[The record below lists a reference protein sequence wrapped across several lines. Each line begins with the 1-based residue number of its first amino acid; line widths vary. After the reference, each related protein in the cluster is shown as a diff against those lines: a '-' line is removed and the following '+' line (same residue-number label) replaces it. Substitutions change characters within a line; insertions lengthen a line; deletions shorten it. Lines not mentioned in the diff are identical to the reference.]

1 MSAWLEFVP
10 AISVLLDRI
19 IPDPQAREKAKLE
32 LVKAENAEVLQQV
45 QLAMAADESQHRI
58 NEAEAQSPNLF
69 VAGWRP
75 FIGWVCGVAFA
86 YHYVLQPV
94 LVFAMANAGR
104 EVRLPAFAM
113 DELSTVLMGLLG
125 LGSLRT
131 IEKVSKTRG
140 RS

>member
-1 MSAWLEFVP
+1 MSAWLEFLP

-32 LVKAENAEVLQQV
+32 LVKAENAEALQQV
-45 QLAMAADESQHRI
+45 QLAMSADESQHRI
-58 NEAEAQSPNLF
+58 NEAESQSANLF

-75 FIGWVCGVAFA
+75 FVGWVCGIAFA

-94 LVFAMANAGR
+94 LIFALANSGR
-104 EVRLPAFAM
+104 QVQLPGFAM

-131 IEKVSKTRG
+131 IEKVSKGKYRL
-140 RS
+140 